1 MIDDEGLRPELAMY
15 LKRIGDM
22 RDINKHGRAVQLCD
36 KALAH
41 EPQPPILNVILNFKG
56 DSLYRVGRKT
66 RDETL
71 VQEARKYF
79 IESLEI
85 DPHDHNAKKGL
96 EAIDFL
102 R

>member
-1 MIDDEGLRPELAMY
+1 MPEDEGLRPELAMY
-15 LKRIGDM
+15 IKRIGDM

-41 EPQPPILNVILNFKG
+41 EPQPPMLNVILNFKG

-71 VQEARKYF
+71 IQEARKYF

-85 DPHDHNAKKGL
+85 DPHDHNARKGL
-96 EAIDFL
+96 ETIDFM